1 MPFLGNPFE
10 GSALAVGIFDRILS
24 WVGFEVV
31 DDDEEGLE
39 EAAAAVNPTEED
51 GDEARSSRRERIP
64 EAAVERVPERNERT
78 VDRANLV
85 SIPGGTPL
93 VRMVVFT
100 PEDFDHVQTMAD
112 HLKNR
117 RPVVLNLE
125 GVDKELAQRIL
136 NFLSG
141 TIYAL
146 NGEMHRV
153 ASNVLLFAPGNVEII
168 HESPA
173 ERPEF

>member
-1 MPFLGNPFE
+1 M
-10 GSALAVGIFDRILS
+10 GIFDRILS

-39 EAAAAVNPTEED
+39 ETAATVNPTEED
-51 GDEARSSRRERIP
+51 GEEARPRRERVQ
-64 EAAVERVPERNERT
+64 EAVERVPERNERA

-93 VRMVVFT
+93 VRMIVFT
-100 PEDFDHVQTMAD
+100 PEDFDQVQLMAD